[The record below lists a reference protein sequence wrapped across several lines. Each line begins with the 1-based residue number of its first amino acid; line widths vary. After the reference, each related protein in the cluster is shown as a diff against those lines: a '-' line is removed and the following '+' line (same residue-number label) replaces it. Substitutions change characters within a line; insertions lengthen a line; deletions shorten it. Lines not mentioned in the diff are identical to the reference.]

1 MLIYLR
7 ELLSRYIFLNLNILN
22 ILEQIFQ
29 SFFSG
34 SALST
39 PGRNW
44 FPDFHDFVLLP
55 IGNWQSGLEQDC
67 VTRPENRLK
76 QIQRKSLQGF
86 KYVRA
91 QYACFGYHVPQL
103 INNFSQKSRQQTIH
117 LGKVKIQVIEIKYT
131 YSFDIFVV
139 LLRFCYDILL
149 LSRFNEMRAW
159 LEKKINSQFHMFQQ
173 PLNYRTSLFITIV

>member
-1 MLIYLR
+1 MANALPFALFIIRNCGCRSMYNRKSILLIYLR
-7 ELLSRYIFLNLNILN
+7 ELLSRTRYIFLNLNILN

-34 SALST
+34 LALST

-55 IGNWQSGLEQDC
+55 IGNWQSGLVQEC
-67 VTRPENRLK
+67 VTRPENRLR

-86 KYVRA
+86 KYVRD

-103 INNFSQKSRQQTIH
+103 IN
-117 LGKVKIQVIEIKYT
+117 KIWARNPDNKQ
-131 YSFDIFVV
+131 
-139 LLRFCYDILL
+139 
-149 LSRFNEMRAW
+149 FNSA
-159 LEKKINSQFHMFQQ
+159 Q
-173 PLNYRTSLFITIV
+173 